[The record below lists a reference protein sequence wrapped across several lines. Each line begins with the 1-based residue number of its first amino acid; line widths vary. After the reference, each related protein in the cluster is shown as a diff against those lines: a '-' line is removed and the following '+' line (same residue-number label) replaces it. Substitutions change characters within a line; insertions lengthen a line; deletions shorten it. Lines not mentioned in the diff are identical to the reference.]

1 VWKILLADDE
11 ENLRML
17 VRTTLEDPEYEILEA
32 GDGPATLEVARKQL
46 PDVVVLDWMMPGMS
60 GIEVARALRADPATR
75 EIPILMLTAKGQEAD
90 YRQAEALG
98 VEAYLVK
105 PFSPLDILDRIQRIL
120 R

>member
-1 VWKILLADDE
+1 MWKILLADDE

-32 GDGPATLEVARKQL
+32 GDGPSALEMARKQR
-46 PDVVVLDWMMPGMS
+46 PDLLVLDWMMPGMS
-60 GIEVARALRADPATR
+60 GVEVARALREDPATQG
-75 EIPILMLTAKGQEAD
+75 IPILMLTAKGQDAD
-90 YRQAEALG
+90 RRQAEAVG

-105 PFSPLDILDRIQRIL
+105 PFSPLDILERIQQLL